1 MTEKSQEGTSPLPKR
16 RKSMKNKKSYEW
28 LLAVTFAAMVVLC
41 VVLNLTSGQKEDLA
55 NIIVNGILF
64 VIVAVIFLSC
74 DLNCFTPMGDIM
86 ANLDD
91 ATEKI
96 RKDAMNSHEY
106 LWDAYSKN
114 GVELFTNSTLREA
127 FDDYR
132 LELSRRADS
141 RDAYYKPDIEN
152 YVNLDLVDRVMRRN
166 RLNQVAG
173 ALTGLG
179 ILGTFIGL
187 SLGLQNFNT
196 GSTAEITGSIE
207 PLMNGIK
214 VAFHTSIYGM
224 VFSLIWS
231 YVYKRKLYD
240 AEQSVEAFLSVWKK
254 FVVPDTSIDGTNHLI
269 ALEEENLRAIKNLSN
284 RMSEEMAAQLE
295 PNFNRLEAVITDFAH
310 VATADQKEALGTV
323 VTKFVEEMNN
333 SVNDGFA
340 KLGTALEEQAR
351 NSAKAVRIAD
361 DYYEKVMK
369 TEDEMKK
376 NILSLNMQN
385 ESNAQTLLK
394 AKEEFKAVVD
404 ACDDA
409 TDAADELRVSL
420 EKMNKNRR

>member
-1 MTEKSQEGTSPLPKR
+1 
-16 RKSMKNKKSYEW
+16 MKNKKFYEW
-28 LLAVTFAAMVVLC
+28 LLAVVFIVMVALC
-41 VVLNLTSGQKEDLA
+41 VVLNFTSGQKEDMA
-55 NIIVNGILF
+55 NIIVNGVLF
-64 VIVAVIFLSC
+64 LIVAVIFLSC
-74 DLNCFTPMGDIM
+74 DLNCFMPMGDIM
-86 ANLDD
+86 ADLDE
-91 ATEKI
+91 ATDKI

-106 LWDAYSKN
+106 LWEPYSKN
-114 GVELFTNSTLREA
+114 GVELFTNSILREA

-132 LELSRRADS
+132 LELARRADS
-141 RDAYYKPDIEN
+141 GQSYYKPDIEN
-152 YVNLDLVDRVMRRN
+152 YINIDMVDRVMRRN

-224 VFSLIWS
+224 VFSLVFN
-231 YVYKRKLYD
+231 YVYKRKLYE
-240 AEQSVEAFLSVWKK
+240 AECAVEDFLTVWKK
-254 FVVPDTSIDGTNHLI
+254 FVVPDTSIDGTNRLI
-269 ALEEENLRAIKNLSN
+269 ELEEENLKAVRNLSD

-295 PNFNRLEAVITDFAH
+295 PNFSRLEKVITDFAH
-310 VATADQKEALGTV
+310 VASGDQKEALKAV
-323 VTKFVEEMNN
+323 VEKFVEEMNN

-340 KLGTALEEQAR
+340 KLGTALDEQAR

-361 DYYEKVMK
+361 EYYEKVMK

-376 NILSLNMQN
+376 NILSLSMQN

-394 AKEEFKAVVD
+394 AKEEFKAVID
-404 ACDDA
+404 ACDDT